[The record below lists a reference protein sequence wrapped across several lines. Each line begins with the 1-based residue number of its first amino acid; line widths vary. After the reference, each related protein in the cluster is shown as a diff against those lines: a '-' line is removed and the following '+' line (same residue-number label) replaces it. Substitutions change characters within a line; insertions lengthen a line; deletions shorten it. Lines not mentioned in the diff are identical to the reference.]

1 MIDSLEKRFNEV
13 QKLNDK
19 YVEKEIIKNLVIGY
33 IKVPQSNEKKQVLKL
48 MATLL
53 DFNQTELDQAE
64 QSADSKWFGGLLTK
78 STPVKNSKNS
88 TTDSAGKSFTE
99 LLIQY
104 VDRESRP
111 KPNLQFDLSKKTD
124 SPINDSLNSS
134 TSSNLPSSESAL
146 QFFNAANSN
155 SQNLNLVNRA
165 PNTISG
171 ISSPDVANSFL
182 EQILK

>member
-1 MIDSLEKRFNEV
+1 MIESLEKRFNEI

-19 YVEKEIIKNLVIGY
+19 YVEKDIIKNLVIGY
-33 IKVPQSNEKKQVLKL
+33 IKVPQTNEKKQVLKL

-53 DFNQTELDQAE
+53 DFSPTELEQAE
-64 QSADSKWFGGLLTK
+64 QSSDSKWFGGLLAK
-78 STPVKNSKNS
+78 STPAKNQKI
-88 TTDSAGKSFTE
+88 SANEASGKSFTE

-111 KPNLQFDLSKKTD
+111 KPNLQFDLNKKTD
-124 SPINDSLNSS
+124 NPVNDSLNSS

-146 QFFNAANSN
+146 QFFNTANSN
-155 SQNLNLVNRA
+155 NQNLNLVNRA